1 MPFRS
6 RATLQAWIEEFE
18 ELGYTVPGAVYV
30 AAQDGDEGANTGL
43 VRVRMRNASTET
55 YIQPEVQGA
64 VRWVATFERREEELA
79 LTAAQA
85 HELAQELSLISA
97 LCAFLQAKSAAITA
111 ASAGVAPP
119 PA

>member
-6 RATLQAWIEEFE
+6 KTTLTAWLQEFE
-18 ELGYTVPGAVYV
+18 ELGYAIPGSIYV
-30 AAQDGDEGANTGL
+30 ASQDGDEGANTGL
-43 VRVRMRNASTET
+43 VRVRMSNASTET

-64 VRWVATFERREEELA
+64 VRWVATFERREEELS

-85 HELAQELSLISA
+85 QVLAQELSIISA
-97 LCAFLQAKSAAITA
+97 LCAFLQAKSASLTA
-111 ASAGVAPP
+111 AVLDEGD